1 MLPWPF
7 GHVFCVFQHQ
17 NIIDNLDFRHY
28 SGHFAIIAEEI
39 HHQTRYEGQISC
51 PCDTRAYSKSPLSLT
66 CRAVLHQCKK
76 TAQII
81 TNHSGRGWCALC
93 YEGVEDEKHQIICCV
108 LILSPAKW
116 RHFQRRL
123 VGGSS
128 WMSGRAQRRWKMQ
141 RNHKVSLQQ
150 GFLKKLRILMLI
162 RAVWI
167 IHNGSLIKRMLL
179 LLSVCK
185 LSISRFL
192 WIAFIVQTYLLNYFR
207 GEFALCLIQ
216 EELAGHTEWS
226 EFTMITSV
234 FIGYIDHLEGFCSW
248 LDVLTFGRRTPA
260 RTLDTVLQLLVL
272 PHLYVTSTHC
282 LSAQDLPLH
291 RIIQKCLNQNNY
303 SWIALSVST
312 YPVIRV
318 LCTSLG

>member
-1 MLPWPF
+1 MLPWSF

-28 SGHFAIIAEEI
+28 SGHFAITAEEI
-39 HHQTRYEGQISC
+39 HHQTRYEGQISR

-66 CRAVLHQCKK
+66 CRAVLHQCKNCPNYHK
-76 TAQII
+76 PQWQGLMCTLLGR
-81 TNHSGRGWCALC
+81 SGRWKTPNYLLC
-93 YEGVEDEKHQIICCV
+93 PHFIPCQMKTFPKEAGGV
-108 LILSPAKW
+108 
-116 RHFQRRL
+116 
-123 VGGSS
+123 SS

-150 GFLKKLRILMLI
+150 GFLEKLRILMLI

-185 LSISRFL
+185 LSMSRFL
-192 WIAFIVQTYLLNYFR
+192 WIVFIVQTYLLNYFR

-234 FIGYIDHLEGFCSW
+234 FVGDIDHLEGFCSW

-318 LCTSLG
+318 LCTRLG